1 MEGGGAEGL
10 QTGYMGQAGGCPMPM
25 GPAMCAGGQALPA
38 GIPPQFVA
46 GLTAPQ
52 YGMPITGTPI
62 GLPGPPHIPMGI
74 PAGLQR
80 HTIANHTKSH
90 IPGPVKHFKMDVK
103 QEPGFSY
110 PQPVSHMSVTERSYA
125 PPVLFHQPKRDK
137 WVGDAAACDA
147 PEGCDL
153 QDGP

>member
-1 MEGGGAEGL
+1 M
-10 QTGYMGQAGGCPMPM
+10 MAGGT
-25 GPAMCAGGQALPA
+25 ALPA

-52 YGMPITGTPI
+52 YGMPSVGTPI

-80 HTIANHTKSH
+80 HSIVNHTHSK
-90 IPGPVKHFKMDVK
+90 IPGPTKHFRMDVK

-110 PQPVSHMSVTERSYA
+110 PQPVNHVQITERSYA
-125 PPVLFHQPKRDK
+125 PPTWFHQPKSDRHE
-137 WVGDAAACDA
+137 GDAAECPPGGAVC
-147 PEGCDL
+147 E
-153 QDGP
+153 DGVAQ